1 MPLRPPSRSQRVA
14 PSHQSGPC
22 QTLARGSARLS
33 AKYAPWW
40 IRISFFVITFRL
52 FGSLALPAFLFLSL
66 CYVHLLHEA
75 QIGCLNGGAARV
87 V

>member
-1 MPLRPPSRSQRVA
+1 MRTLPDVRTQLGPFISEARS
-14 PSHQSGPC
+14 
-22 QTLARGSARLS
+22 L
-33 AKYAPWW
+33 
-40 IRISFFVITFRL
+40 IRSSFFVITFRL